1 VWGSE
6 EPPSTLPE
14 DEMEI
19 GVGIHGEPGRAR
31 MPLKPAD
38 EIVEMLMEPPD
49 PSMERFSFRMGRC
62 RPGRWSLI

>member
-1 VWGSE
+1 
-6 EPPSTLPE
+6 
-14 DEMEI
+14 MEI

-49 PSMERFSFRMGRC
+49 TSIERFSFRLGRC